1 MKEEPNLTVGQ
12 VAKRCGVKVSTLHF
26 YESKELIRSWRNEGN
41 QRRYTKDI
49 LRRISI
55 IKAAQK
61 MGVSLQEIK
70 QAFAA
75 LPNNRTPDKK
85 DWDVLAKNWRA
96 MLNTRIAYL
105 ENLRDNLTGCIGCG
119 CLSMKDCPLYNQNDA
134 LAAIGSGPVLLDKV
148 EVD

>member
-26 YESKELIRSWRNEGN
+26 YENKELIHSWRNEGN
-41 QRRYTKDI
+41 QRRYKKDV

-55 IKAAQK
+55 IKAAQT

-70 QAFAA
+70 QAFAS

-85 DWDVLAKNWRA
+85 DWDVLAENWRE
-96 MLNTRIAYL
+96 MLNTRIVNL
-105 ENLRDNLTGCIGCG
+105 ENLRDKLTGCIGCG
-119 CLSMKDCPLYNQNDA
+119 CLSMKLCPLYNQNDE
-134 LAAIGSGPVLLDKV
+134 LAAIGNGPVLL
-148 EVD
+148 

>member
-1 MKEEPNLTVGQ
+1 MKEESNLTVGQ

-41 QRRYTKDI
+41 QRRYKKDI

-70 QAFAA
+70 KAFTS
-75 LPNNRTPDKK
+75 LPNHRTPDKK
-85 DWDVLAKNWRA
+85 DWGVLAENWRE
-96 MLNTRIAYL
+96 MLNNRIAYL

-119 CLSMKDCPLYNQNDA
+119 CLSMKLCPLYNQNDE
-134 LAAIGSGPVLLDKV
+134 LAAIGSGPVLLEKI
-148 EVD
+148 EIT